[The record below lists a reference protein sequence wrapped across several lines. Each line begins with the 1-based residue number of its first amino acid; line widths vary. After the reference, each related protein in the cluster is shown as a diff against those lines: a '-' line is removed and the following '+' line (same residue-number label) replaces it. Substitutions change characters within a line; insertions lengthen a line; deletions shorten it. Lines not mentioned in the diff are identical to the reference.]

1 MKRRIVREIGRSQRL
16 SILELLKC
24 SANGLSVHDLAEK
37 LSMSYM
43 GVKAHC
49 LSMHRQGYLET
60 WRQPGG
66 RGRPLMYYR
75 LTKKA
80 YELFSEENNELS
92 LSLLQAARTLFG
104 PAAPQKMLMLH
115 FRAMAMKY
123 KEQIQVTTAK
133 ERALA
138 FAELRDREGHF
149 THVEGGSSWKIVESH
164 DPLQSITR
172 FYPEVEALVCNMI
185 NEVMGIPMHREVSQV
200 AGIYR
205 ATIQP
210 HQV

>member
-1 MKRRIVREIGRSQRL
+1 MKRSIVREIGRSQRL

-24 SANGLSVHDLAEK
+24 SAEGLSVKDLSAQ

-75 LTKKA
+75 LTQKA
-80 YELFSEENNELS
+80 YELFSEENNTLS
-92 LSLLQAARTLFG
+92 LSLLQAARALFG
-104 PAAPQKMLMLH
+104 ATAPQKLLMLH
-115 FRAMAMKY
+115 FRNTATQLKT
-123 KEQIQVTTAK
+123 EIEGTTAE
-133 ERALA
+133 ERARS
-138 FAELRDREGHF
+138 FAKLRDREGRF
-149 THVEGGSSWKIVESH
+149 TRFEDGPSWNIVESH
-164 DPLQSITR
+164 NPLQSILKL
-172 FYPEVEALVCNMI
+172 YPEVDALECNMI
-185 NEVMGIPMHREVSQV
+185 SEVIGFPIHREVSQV

-205 ATIQP
+205 SIIQP
-210 HQV
+210 KK